1 INQSLKNEQGLV
13 SGGKQLTIEDKT
25 QKLTVNNQQGTLT
38 GSEKV
43 KIKANALS
51 GGGQIVSPGDIEVK
65 LKQDFHNTGN
75 IAADGKLSL
84 ETDGNIINDSTIQ
97 AEQAYLEAQNLTNT
111 QAAEISARKTRVNIR
126 ETLTNT
132 GLIDGE
138 LTHLT
143 ASVLDNTGT
152 GRIYGD
158 HIALK
163 TGTLNNTA
171 KDNKAAI
178 IAARDQLDIGT
189 GTLNNNNHAQIY
201 SMGDMHIGGQLDN
214 TLTATGQARELNNH
228 AAVIEAGNNLKIQA
242 DQINNTNAGLVTK
255 VVETE
260 KSQRHEAVLNGHA
273 TRYDW
278 SQVDTSYRNKYGI
291 QRAIMPDGSGS
302 EEFHEYQYTRTVN
315 ETQIKESD
323 PGKILSGGNMTL
335 NSTMLTNNDSQI
347 VAGGILGGDIDELH
361 NNATK
366 GERITTDE
374 GKQIHWYAKKK
385 KRRLRGTKIIQG
397 KDREDY
403 NPAPITETIDLKALA
418 WQGNT
423 RPNST
428 GITIGDRQTSRV
440 QSAPTGINLTSRMTE
455 AGEVTFTNA
464 TINAI
469 TLPNR
474 DIPTDRPLLSPTGQ
488 QAEQTLSSGTVALP
502 NRDPLTEHPTLSPT
516 GQQTEQILSSATV
529 ALPNRDA
536 LTEHPVLPPAQQT
549 ERVLP
554 PATVILPNR
563 GTLDDRPL
571 VLPTGQQFELTLP
584 SDTVKGQS
592 VEPLIRIVAPDT
604 RLPDNS
610 LFVVQP
616 GSDSHYL
623 VETDPKFTQY
633 KKWLGTDYMQQ
644 QLTRDPALAHKRLGD
659 GFYEQRLVRDQI
671 TQLTGQRY
679 LAGHNNDETQFK
691 ALMEAGVAFSKQQ
704 QLTPGIALSPSQM
717 ALLTSDIIWLTNR
730 TVTLPNGT
738 TQVVAVPQVY
748 ARVNKGDL
756 TGDGALL
763 SGKNV
768 TINSRRDI
776 TNSGTIRGREVT
788 QLTANNLTNSG
799 FIQSGKVDLTARQD
813 ITNLGGQIR
822 GRDRVSA
829 QADRDIT
836 SASTL
841 RGEGADRWQDRPA
854 GIYVQND
861 NGTLSLK
868 ALNNIRLTASD
879 VENAGKDSHTEIVAG
894 RDLTLDTLKV
904 QHTENSNG
912 REYNSRYLTQQTEIG
927 SRVNSRGNLNIQAG
941 QDISLTAS
949 QLGAQNSVT
958 LLAGQDIHLN
968 AAQTLHHQTDNGYKA
983 HQISGKVSHISSGDK
998 LALNAGRDITT
1009 QSTMTAKG
1017 PVQLVANRDIH
1028 LNAAQK
1034 SYHLV
1039 DNGYEVRQTSKEV
1052 SHIFSNDKLSLN
1064 AGRDISTQATV
1075 MAAESSAQL
1084 IAGRNMTHGAIE
1096 QTDYEARKGHKRQ
1109 VIDEH
1114 RRQQVTEI
1122 TSGKNTTLTA
1132 GHDLI
1137 LKGTQVQAQND
1148 IAAQAG
1154 HDIALKSV
1162 TESDY
1167 HFFEETKTKR
1177 KRFSKTT
1184 THTVREDFVTHEKG
1198 AILSGNNVQVVADHN
1213 ITMLGSAVAG
1223 EQKVA
1228 VIAGNDINV
1237 MSSAEQQ
1244 THYSMTQKK
1253 KSGLFSSGGIGFTIG
1268 KAKQKS
1274 TTDIDSKLS
1283 KGSTV
1288 GSSQGSVTLN
1298 AGQQL
1303 NIHGSDA
1310 VAGRDMQ
1317 LSGQNINITSAEN
1330 SHTAITKTEQKQSG
1344 LTVALS
1350 GTAGGALN
1358 SAVQTVQAA
1367 NNESDSRIKAL
1378 QGTKAALSGVQA
1390 VQAARLA
1397 DAKGGDDKANN
1408 NLIGVNLSY
1417 GSQSSRSELKQHQT
1431 TQQGSSL
1438 MTGDNLT
1445 LTAAGTPDQNGDIR
1459 IQGGQLQAGKDLQL
1473 NASRDIQ
1480 LSSSQ
1485 NTEQTTGKNSSR
1497 GGSLGV
1503 GFTAGPGG
1511 TDINL
1516 SASAN
1521 YGKGRESGNGV
1532 SHNET
1537 TLDAGQTV
1545 TLNAGRDATLKG
1557 AQVSGEQITADV
1569 KRHL

>member
-1 INQSLKNEQGLV
+1 
-13 SGGKQLTIEDKT
+13 
-25 QKLTVNNQQGTLT
+25 
-38 GSEKV
+38 
-43 KIKANALS
+43 
-51 GGGQIVSPGDIEVK
+51 
-65 LKQDFHNTGN
+65 
-75 IAADGKLSL
+75 
-84 ETDGNIINDSTIQ
+84 
-97 AEQAYLEAQNLTNT
+97 
-111 QAAEISARKTRVNIR
+111 
-126 ETLTNT
+126 
-132 GLIDGE
+132 
-138 LTHLT
+138 
-143 ASVLDNTGT
+143 
-152 GRIYGD
+152 
-158 HIALK
+158 
-163 TGTLNNTA
+163 
-171 KDNKAAI
+171 
-178 IAARDQLDIGT
+178 
-189 GTLNNNNHAQIY
+189 
-201 SMGDMHIGGQLDN
+201 M
-214 TLTATGQARELNNH
+214 
-228 AAVIEAGNNLKIQA
+228 
-242 DQINNTNAGLVTK
+242 
-255 VVETE
+255 
-260 KSQRHEAVLNGHA
+260 
-273 TRYDW
+273 
-278 SQVDTSYRNKYGI
+278 
-291 QRAIMPDGSGS
+291 
-302 EEFHEYQYTRTVN
+302 
-315 ETQIKESD
+315 
-323 PGKILSGGNMTL
+323 
-335 NSTMLTNNDSQI
+335 
-347 VAGGILGGDIDELH
+347 
-361 NNATK
+361 
-366 GERITTDE
+366 
-374 GKQIHWYAKKK
+374 
-385 KRRLRGTKIIQG
+385 
-397 KDREDY
+397 
-403 NPAPITETIDLKALA
+403 DLKALA

-440 QSAPTGINLTSRMTE
+440 QSAPTGINLTSRIEE

-469 TLPNR
+469 TLPSR
-474 DIPTDRPLLSPTGQ
+474 DIPTDRPL
-488 QAEQTLSSGTVALP
+488 
-502 NRDPLTEHPTLSPT
+502 LSPT

-536 LTEHPVLPPAQQT
+536 LTEHPIFSPTGQQTEQVLSSGAVALPNRDALTEHPIFSPTSQQTEQVLSSGAVALPNRDALTEHPVLPPVQQT

-554 PATVILPNR
+554 PVTITLPNS
-563 GTLDDRPL
+563 GTLDERPL

-584 SDTVKGQS
+584 SDTVQGQS

-633 KKWLGTDYMQQ
+633 QKWLGTDYMQQ
-644 QLTRDPALAHKRLGD
+644 QLTLDPTLAHKRLGD
-659 GFYEQRLVRDQI
+659 GFYEQRLVREQI

-691 ALMEAGVAFSKQQ
+691 ALMEAGVAFSKRQ

-730 TVTLPNGT
+730 TVTLADGT
-738 TQVVAVPQVY
+738 KQTVTVPQVY

-768 TINSRRDI
+768 TINSRGDI
-776 TNSGTIRGREVT
+776 TNSGAISGREIT
-788 QLTANNLTNSG
+788 KLTANNLTNSG

-822 GRDRVSA
+822 GSDHVSA
-829 QADRDIT
+829 RANRDIIST
-836 SASTL
+836 STL
-841 RGEGADRWQDRPA
+841 RGEGADRWLDRQA

-861 NGTLSLK
+861 NGAVSLK
-868 ALNNIRLTASD
+868 ALNNIHLTASD

-912 REYNSRYLTQQTEIG
+912 RKYNSRYLTQQTEMG
-927 SRVNSRGNLNIQAG
+927 SRVNSGGNLNVQAG
-941 QDISLTAS
+941 QDISFTAS

-968 AAQTLHHQTDNGYKA
+968 AAQTLHHQTDNRYEV

-1009 QSTMTAKG
+1009 QATMTAKG

-1052 SHIFSNDKLSLN
+1052 SHISSDDKLSLN
-1064 AGRDISTQATV
+1064 AGRDISTQATEIT
-1075 MAAESSAQL
+1075 AKSSAQL
-1084 IAGRNMTHGAIE
+1084 IAGRNMTHDAIE
-1096 QTDYEARKGHKRQ
+1096 QVNYEASKGRKRQ

-1122 TSGKNTTLTA
+1122 TSGKNTVLTA

-1137 LKGTQVQAQND
+1137 LKGTQVQAKND
-1148 IAAQAG
+1148 ITAQAG

-1198 AILSGNNVQVVADHN
+1198 ATLSGNNVQVVADHN

-1223 EQKVA
+1223 DQKVA

-1274 TTDIDSKLS
+1274 TTDIDSNLS

-1367 NNESDSRIKAL
+1367 RSESDSRIKAL

-1397 DAKGGDDKANN
+1397 DAKGGGDKANN
-1408 NLIGVNLSY
+1408 NLVGVNLSY

-1445 LTAAGTPDQNGDIR
+1445 LTASGTPDQNGDIR

-1497 GGSLGV
+1497 GSSLGV
-1503 GFTAGPGG
+1503 GLTAGPGG
-1511 TDINL
+1511 TGINL
-1516 SASAN
+1516 SISTN
-1521 YGKGRESGNGV
+1521 RGKGSESGNGV

-1557 AQVSGEQITADV
+1557 AQVSGEQIAADV
-1569 KRHL
+1569 KRH

>member
-1 INQSLKNEQGLV
+1 MTAFLYRQIGILPAPLPCA
-13 SGGKQLTIEDKT
+13 
-25 QKLTVNNQQGTLT
+25 
-38 GSEKV
+38 EK
-43 KIKANALS
+43 A
-51 GGGQIVSPGDIEVK
+51 
-65 LKQDFHNTGN
+65 
-75 IAADGKLSL
+75 
-84 ETDGNIINDSTIQ
+84 
-97 AEQAYLEAQNLTNT
+97 
-111 QAAEISARKTRVNIR
+111 
-126 ETLTNT
+126 
-132 GLIDGE
+132 
-138 LTHLT
+138 LT
-143 ASVLDNTGT
+143 AGW
-152 GRIYGD
+152 
-158 HIALK
+158 
-163 TGTLNNTA
+163 
-171 KDNKAAI
+171 
-178 IAARDQLDIGT
+178 IG
-189 GTLNNNNHAQIY
+189 
-201 SMGDMHIGGQLDN
+201 
-214 TLTATGQARELNNH
+214 
-228 AAVIEAGNNLKIQA
+228 
-242 DQINNTNAGLVTK
+242 
-255 VVETE
+255 
-260 KSQRHEAVLNGHA
+260 
-273 TRYDW
+273 
-278 SQVDTSYRNKYGI
+278 
-291 QRAIMPDGSGS
+291 
-302 EEFHEYQYTRTVN
+302 
-315 ETQIKESD
+315 
-323 PGKILSGGNMTL
+323 
-335 NSTMLTNNDSQI
+335 
-347 VAGGILGGDIDELH
+347 
-361 NNATK
+361 
-366 GERITTDE
+366 
-374 GKQIHWYAKKK
+374 
-385 KRRLRGTKIIQG
+385 
-397 KDREDY
+397 
-403 NPAPITETIDLKALA
+403 
-418 WQGNT
+418 
-423 RPNST
+423 
-428 GITIGDRQTSRV
+428 
-440 QSAPTGINLTSRMTE
+440 
-455 AGEVTFTNA
+455 
-464 TINAI
+464 
-469 TLPNR
+469 
-474 DIPTDRPLLSPTGQ
+474 
-488 QAEQTLSSGTVALP
+488 
-502 NRDPLTEHPTLSPT
+502 
-516 GQQTEQILSSATV
+516 
-529 ALPNRDA
+529 
-536 LTEHPVLPPAQQT
+536 
-549 ERVLP
+549 
-554 PATVILPNR
+554 
-563 GTLDDRPL
+563 
-571 VLPTGQQFELTLP
+571 
-584 SDTVKGQS
+584 
-592 VEPLIRIVAPDT
+592 
-604 RLPDNS
+604 
-610 LFVVQP
+610 
-616 GSDSHYL
+616 
-623 VETDPKFTQY
+623 
-633 KKWLGTDYMQQ
+633 
-644 QLTRDPALAHKRLGD
+644 
-659 GFYEQRLVRDQI
+659 
-671 TQLTGQRY
+671 
-679 LAGHNNDETQFK
+679 
-691 ALMEAGVAFSKQQ
+691 
-704 QLTPGIALSPSQM
+704 
-717 ALLTSDIIWLTNR
+717 
-730 TVTLPNGT
+730 
-738 TQVVAVPQVY
+738 
-748 ARVNKGDL
+748 
-756 TGDGALL
+756 
-763 SGKNV
+763 
-768 TINSRRDI
+768 
-776 TNSGTIRGREVT
+776 
-788 QLTANNLTNSG
+788 
-799 FIQSGKVDLTARQD
+799 
-813 ITNLGGQIR
+813 
-822 GRDRVSA
+822 
-829 QADRDIT
+829 
-836 SASTL
+836 
-841 RGEGADRWQDRPA
+841 PA

-879 VENAGKDSHTEIVAG
+879 MENVGKDSHTEIVAG

-904 QHTENSNG
+904 QQTENSNG
-912 REYNSRYLTQQTEIG
+912 REYNSRYLTQQTEMG
-927 SRVNSRGNLNIQAG
+927 SRVNSGGNLNVQAG

-968 AAQTLHHQTDNGYKA
+968 AAQTLHHQTDNGYKV
-983 HQISGKVSHISSGDK
+983 HQISGKVSHISSSDK
-998 LALNAGRDITT
+998 LALNAGRDITA
-1009 QSTMTAKG
+1009 QATMTAKG

-1028 LNAAQK
+1028 LNTAQK
-1034 SYHLV
+1034 SYDLV
-1039 DNGYEVRQTSKEV
+1039 DNGYEVRRTSKEV
-1052 SHIFSNDKLSLN
+1052 SHISSNDKLSLN

-1096 QTDYEARKGHKRQ
+1096 QADYEASKGHKRQ

-1198 AILSGNNVQVVADHN
+1198 AILSGNNVQVVTDHD

-1253 KSGLFSSGGIGFTIG
+1253 KSGLFSGGGIGFTIG

-1274 TTDIDSKLS
+1274 TTDTDSKLS

-1367 NNESDSRIKAL
+1367 NNESDSRLKAL

-1397 DAKGGDDKANN
+1397 NAKGGDDKANN
-1408 NLIGVNLSY
+1408 NLVGVSLSY

-1445 LTAAGTPDQNGDIR
+1445 LTAAGTPDQNGDIL

-1503 GFTAGPGG
+1503 GLTAGPGG
-1511 TDINL
+1511 TGINL

-1569 KRHL
+1569 KRHLTLSSEQDSNRYDMKQQNVSAGVSATIGSGGSLNLSASRDKIHSNFDSVQEQTGLFAGQGGYQVKVGEHTQLDGAVIASTADKDKNTLDTGTLGFGDIKNKADFKTEHHSVSVSTGGSAGGMFLSNMAANTLGGANREGHAQSTTHAAVSGGALIIRDKDNQQQDITTLSRDTDHANNALSPIFDKEKEQQRLKQAQLIGEISAQVIDIASTEGAIIATKAAHAKLENISDPDRKAAIKALEDKGKTDITPELIKDQIYKTAYNQALNESGFGTGGKYHTALQAATAAIQGLAGGNIGQALAGGASPYLAGVIKDLTTDPKTHQVDVVSNTLAHAILGAVAAEVSGNNALAGAAGAAGGELAARELMKHIHGENVKVSDLSEEEKQTISTLSTLAAGLAGGIAGDSTGSAVTGAQAGKNAVENNALSLPKGMAEYGRAQSSLAMKMYKEGATPDQLSEELARQARGTHPEGQDPARGLIVAWGNFFGVPLDVVMSNEQMTPEKAAEIVSSGIPTSEAKVMQYVAAKTFLALAKNSGAGNKTGNPLLQWSTGEGKYSQKNQGTVTNVESQAGQFDGKTTFNAKDEVTQGTTVKAETSRTLIYHENFGGHAIERHVGKSDAQLLARFKNDPTVVASSTFTDMKTAEWAIGNGIAANREKLTNWLTSNVPGAKDRIVIKHDMPVSVGRVIQRGSTKSHESNSIVIVIDKDPLMPNGYRIQTAYPK